1 MPRKRSIS
9 GRSRR
14 TSITS
19 DIYLQTE
26 KINKRLRSLERAG
39 NFGKYKGKELLT
51 FVKDSRFL
59 KMSRRRRLKVSK
71 LREATFGQL
80 AIISKKFKSIIKS
93 KGFSNIGI
101 KKIREET
108 RAKVK
113 KYFEDVNERELTN
126 KELDTFFELLSY
138 RKNEILDR
146 IPPSDFFNLVLTA
159 QNQNADEND
168 FVELLSNYVTINN
181 EDLRKEAKKLY
192 HKYVAR

>member
-14 TSITS
+14 STITS
-19 DIYLQTE
+19 NIYVQTE
-26 KINKRLRSLERAG
+26 KINKRLRSLDRAG

-51 FVKDSRFL
+51 FVKDSKFL
-59 KMSRRRRLKVSK
+59 RMSRRKRLKVSR

-80 AIISKKFKSIIKS
+80 ALISKKFKSIINS

-113 KYFEDVNERELTN
+113 EYFENVNERTLTN
-126 KELDTFFELLSY
+126 KDLDMFFELTRY
-138 RKNEILDR
+138 KKNEILDK
-146 IPPSDFFNLVLTA
+146 IPPSDFFNLVMEA
-159 QNQNADEND
+159 QSKNEDEEG
-168 FVELLSNYVTINN
+168 FLELLSNYVKINN
-181 EDLRKEAKKLY
+181 QDLRTEAKKLY
-192 HKYVAR
+192 YKYVVR